1 MRPFFLL
8 NFLQLKRIHM
18 DQNNINEK
26 LKNLSGW
33 TYNESIKSLQ
43 KEFPFKSYLKNIG
56 FVNAV
61 AWIANKENHHPDLEV
76 SFNRCKITLTTH
88 DAGGV
93 SEKDF
98 SVASLIDSL

>member
-1 MRPFFLL
+1 MNP
-8 NFLQLKRIHM
+8 QEV
-18 DQNNINEK
+18 NEK
-26 LKNLSGW
+26 LKTLAEW
-33 TYNESIKSLQ
+33 TYDEKTLSLIKTFQ
-43 KEFPFKSYLKNIG
+43 FKSYLKNIA

-76 SFNRCKITLTTH
+76 SFNRCIVKFTTH

-98 SVASLIDSL
+98 EMARAVDSL

>member
-1 MRPFFLL
+1 MRPFFWFK
-8 NFLQLKRIHM
+8 NMNTQEV
-18 DQNNINEK
+18 NEK
-26 LKNLSGW
+26 LKSLTDWSYDESTLSLVK
-33 TYNESIKSLQ
+33 TFQ
-43 KEFPFKSYLKNIG
+43 FKSYLKNIA

-76 SFNRCKITLTTH
+76 SFNRCIVKLTTH

-98 SVASLIDSL
+98 EMAKGVDAL